1 MRRFYTKWIIAA
13 ALALPLQAY
22 AESAYSVP
30 KQAAVCKQAAVYVAG
45 LAWHAEGDSYRVFT
59 PGIAGECNGW
69 SAGAYLNSI
78 GRLSLHVDTRVKIYG
93 PIGLRAGLVSGYIE
107 GRVLPSVAASI
118 MVRNVEVLV
127 LPEVR
132 YDVYYTPW
140 TVAARFKF
148 DLL

>member
-1 MRRFYTKWIIAA
+1 MRHFYTKFAVVA
-13 ALALPLQAY
+13 ALAIPVLAY
-22 AESAYSVP
+22 AEAPPSAP
-30 KQAAVCKQAAVYVAG
+30 IPAAICKQAAIYVAG
-45 LAWHAEGDSYRVFT
+45 LAWHAEGDGYRTFT
-59 PGIAGECNGW
+59 PGVAGECNGW

-78 GRLSLHVDTRVKIYG
+78 GKLSMHADKRVDIYG
-93 PIGLRAGLVSGYIE
+93 PVGMRAGVVSGYVE

-118 MVRNVEVLV
+118 MVRNIEVLI

-132 YDVYYTPW
+132 YDVYHTPW